1 MFWKRKQPQ
10 PSTEPSAG
18 QVSPPVQGN
27 LRNSGARK
35 ATVLRTKEIG
45 LAVAGAALM
54 IAAIFYLVVSHV
66 WSGGPSSTASKPVA
80 GKAPAMGVPPVSAAS
95 SRVTPPSPHNST
107 QQQPPASTKGTSTP
121 PSATTPASAQK
132 SPQEKAVMTALSGSA
147 SVTSWSTNQKRENQ
161 SAHLHAMPVTT
172 QTAIQKKAPSV
183 YSSHLV
189 RREVSPYELLQ
200 GTVIPAVLETG
211 VKSDIPGEMTA
222 IVRNPVYNSVSGAT
236 VLIPAGS
243 KLVGTYSSH
252 IIAGDTRVAVD
263 WTRVEFPNGTYINLG
278 KGMPGASSTGYS
290 GFHDLVNNHTWSIFR
305 SALLLSVIDVG
316 MAISSPQQTATAN
329 GVVTGNVALATGE
342 QGLAQTFGEAE
353 AQMLQREIN
362 IAPTLT
368 IPTGY
373 PFNVVVTKDL
383 VFPGPYQPG
392 TSLQPQPVLPVA
404 APTAVNP
411 YGIGQ

>member
-66 WSGGPSSTASKPVA
+66 WSGGPSSAASKPVA
-80 GKAPAMGVPPVSAAS
+80 GKAPAMGVPPGAS
-95 SRVTPPSPHNST
+95 SRIAPSSQQNST
-107 QQQPPASTKGTSTP
+107 QHQPPSSTKSPSTQP
-121 PSATTPASAQK
+121 PGTTPASASPEK
-132 SPQEKAVMTALSGSA
+132 SPQVKAEMSALSGSA
-147 SVTSWSTNQKRENQ
+147 SVVNWNSNEKQGQQNVSTSLPPATASTTK
-161 SAHLHAMPVTT
+161 
-172 QTAIQKKAPSV
+172 QKKAPSV

-222 IVRNPVYNSVSGAT
+222 IVRNPVYCSVSGAS

-305 SALLLSVIDVG
+305 SALLLSIIDVG
-316 MAISSPQQTATAN
+316 MAVSSPQQTATAN
-329 GVVTGNVALATGE
+329 GIVTGNVALADGE

-353 AQMLQREIN
+353 AQLLQREIN

-392 TSLQPQPVLPVA
+392 TSVEPQPVKSVA
-404 APTAVNP
+404 GPTTIDP
-411 YGIGQ
+411 YGGA